1 MDRDGP
7 QWTREEFALV
17 TREASRGF
25 GFMVRHVA
33 RSVGLALAPVRRQHA
48 LAVGCDRVLALAVHR
63 GLPVGIP
70 PASTGRPRGMDYGSL
85 AVLLAA
91 GASQSEAATR
101 LRVTRSAV
109 SKAWV
114 RNRALRSSVN
124 RLAHAAG
131 TFAA

>member
-1 MDRDGP
+1 MEPEEARA
-7 QWTREEFALV
+7 EFALV
-17 TREASRGF
+17 TRQVSRGF
-25 GFMVRHVA
+25 GLLVRVA
-33 RSVGLALAPVRRQHA
+33 TRTVALTLAPVRRQHA
-48 LAVGCDRVLALAVHR
+48 LAVGCDRVLALAVDR